1 VQNIQANG
9 LAIRR
14 MVKANRYGPMELVM
28 KANGLII
35 YLRDMV
41 LLKRV
46 MEMYCRVSGKKE
58 GLMVLLL
65 LFSI

>member
-1 VQNIQANG
+1 

-14 MVKANRYGPMELVM
+14 MVKANRYGPTELVM

-35 YLRDMV
+35 YLKDMV

>member
-1 VQNIQANG
+1 
-9 LAIRR
+9 

-35 YLRDMV
+35 YLKDMV

-46 MEMYCRVSGKKE
+46 MEMY
-58 GLMVLLL
+58 
-65 LFSI
+65 

>member
-1 VQNIQANG
+1 
-9 LAIRR
+9 

-35 YLRDMV
+35 CLRDMV